1 MKTSFES
8 TLVEME
14 KMTVSNYLIV
24 ESKIVIPKYAQ
35 VMYMTKIILSKNC
48 NQIKVVKQ
56 KGILLQ
62 IMAKLIKISS
72 ACPIRDCESTRE
84 LEVSFT
90 EIVICLT

>member
-62 IMAKLIKISS
+62 IMA